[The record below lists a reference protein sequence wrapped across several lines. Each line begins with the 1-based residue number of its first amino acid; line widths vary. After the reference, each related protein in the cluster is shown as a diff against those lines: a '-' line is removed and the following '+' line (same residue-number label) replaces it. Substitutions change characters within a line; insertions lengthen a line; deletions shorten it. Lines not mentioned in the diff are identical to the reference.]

1 MKVLKAVGTV
11 IVLTVLCASIA
22 LTLVAGAVRFMA
34 LNPAY
39 FKAFLPAKSYCAEL
53 RERISENLDHVAL
66 LYGFDEGALDEVVTD
81 DSIRAYTKAMIDAL
95 YTQED
100 LNSLQLP
107 AYPADGFRAY
117 ALAHTGYSEKGADD
131 FAQDCATSVT
141 EDLSAINVGLILT
154 QFQRFRDGT
163 LAQSS
168 LLLFCAG
175 LALTVLMLVFV
186 KLIFAG
192 GRSKRAG
199 AVVLWGGCFMG
210 VTLVFV
216 PVMQFL
222 FFDYVGR
229 LNVSISAFRTILTGF
244 LNTFLYGFFFVL
256 LVLFTIV
263 LLMLA
268 IAIARASRKKRSG
281 KSEKTA

>member
-1 MKVLKAVGTV
+1 MKLLKAIGTA

-22 LTLVAGAVRFMA
+22 LTLVAGAVRFLA

-39 FKAFLPAKSYCAEL
+39 LKAFMPTKDYCAEM
-53 RERISENLDHVAL
+53 RGRIAENLDHVAL
-66 LYGFDEGALDEVVTD
+66 LYGFDEGALNEIVTD
-81 DSIRAYTKAMIDAL
+81 ESIRAYTKTTLDAL
-95 YTQED
+95 YTQKD
-100 LNSLQLP
+100 LRSMPLP
-107 AYPADGFRAY
+107 AYPADGFKAY
-117 ALAHTGYSEKGADD
+117 VLAHTGYSEKAADD
-131 FAQDCATSVT
+131 FAADCATSVT
-141 EDLSAINVGLILT
+141 EDLSAINVGLVLW
-154 QFQRFRDGT
+154 QFQKFRDGT

-175 LALTVLMLVFV
+175 LALTALMLVFV

-192 GRSKRAG
+192 SSKRTG

-229 LNVSISAFRTILTGF
+229 LNVSVSAFRTILTGF
-244 LNTFLYGFFFVL
+244 LNTVLYGWFFIL
-256 LVLFTIV
+256 LVLMVFVI
-263 LLMLA
+263 LMLS